1 MPVPDRLAAAAL
13 GAALR
18 RLDYTED
25 VLDDLLGDDSHS
37 SRPADLL
44 VHTRRL
50 PQTRQGTAIRLLFLA
65 ESIARDEAVR
75 ALGERAVAALGAT
88 GLAEVG
94 AYVVPLARVI
104 PVHDLLLAADSFS
117 RGDDDPADYVAPYTP
132 TSRLC
137 DALTPRLRVRAAL
150 DVGTGSGVHALL
162 AARHARHV
170 VATDVNP
177 RALAF
182 TELNA
187 ALNELE
193 NVETRRGGLFDPA
206 GDETFDLITC
216 NAPFVVSPE
225 TRWAYRDTE
234 LPGDELSA
242 LVVREAAARL
252 ADGGFAT
259 LLVSWLAD
267 DPERPHERA
276 LAWTEATGCDA
287 WILPAYAADPLDHA
301 SGWNDH
307 LADEPDEFGAAVDRW
322 MAYLDELGARW
333 VSEGAIVLRRR
344 QGRVAVRV
352 DEVDEDELEM
362 ADAQLRRAFA
372 NRAAGLRG
380 RELLDAPLVLAPA
393 ARVEQVAKRGKVV
406 STRVALEEGTHPVV
420 EVPARLAGPL
430 AKLDGST
437 RFRFEPRDAR
447 YLREL
452 LEVGILALRD
462 RPARESPA

>member
-1 MPVPDRLAAAAL
+1 MPVADRSAAAAL

-25 VLDDLLGDDSHS
+25 ALDDLLGEDSHS

-44 VHTRRL
+44 VHARRL
-50 PQTRQGTAIRLLFLA
+50 PQTKQATAIRLLFLA
-65 ESIARDEAVR
+65 RPVPRDDAVR
-75 ALGERAVAALGAT
+75 ALGERGVAALAAT
-88 GLAEVG
+88 ELAEVG
-94 AYVVPLARVI
+94 QDVVPLARVI
-104 PVHDLLLAADSFS
+104 PVHDLLLAADGFS
-117 RGDDDPADYVAPYTP
+117 RGDDDPPDYVAPYTP

-137 DALTPRLRVRAAL
+137 DALTPRPRIRSAL

-162 AARHARHV
+162 AARHAGRV

-187 ALNELE
+187 ALNDLG

-252 ADGGFAT
+252 ADGGYAT
-259 LLVSWLAD
+259 LLVSWLAS
-267 DPERPHERA
+267 DPEQPHARA
-276 LAWTEATGCDA
+276 LEWAAGTGCDA
-287 WILPAYAADPLDHA
+287 WILPVYAADPLDHA
-301 SGWNDH
+301 AGWNDH
-307 LADEPDEFGAAVDRW
+307 LADDPDEFSDAVDRW
-322 MAYLDELGARW
+322 VAYLDELGARW
-333 VSEGAIVLRRR
+333 VSEGAVLLHRRP
-344 QGRVAVRV
+344 GPVSARV

-362 ADAQLRRAFA
+362 ADRQLRRAFA

-380 RELLDAPLVLAPA
+380 QALLRAPLSLAPT

-406 STRVALEEGTHPVV
+406 ATRVVLEEGTHPVV
-420 EVPARLAGPL
+420 DVPPRLAGPL
-430 AKLDGST
+430 VKLDGKT
-437 RFRFEPRDAR
+437 RFRFEQRDAR

-452 LEVGILALRD
+452 LELGILAV
-462 RPARESPA
+462 RP